1 MVANLSLINLYSI
14 NFLLALSTTVGM
26 SILPLLVVDNM
37 GISVMIYGLIEGSC
51 EFLSSFIK
59 LYSGKIY
66 DKIKNKKILFIVT
79 CIFAFISKIFLFFPL
94 SSAIFASKI
103 SERIANGL
111 FSTPRDVYALEG
123 VANRGMSLAIIHCSK
138 TLGCVIAPIAVGILC
153 HFYGGVEFNMFKI
166 LLICVSLTFVAL
178 SLSFFIKNKKC
189 KISVDKPIS
198 IVKLLKDKNL
208 SKLYFLIVVYFLA
221 RFNDGF
227 LSLYLKKLGYPVW
240 LYLGTIGFFNTAM
253 FIISPILGKLL
264 DRKQIKTAG
273 HITILSFIAFNIVF
287 YTLPG
292 FANNLAIFTYVFLG
306 LALWGIQRAGA
317 QVVFCNMVYNS
328 APTDCKGTAVGL
340 FSCLSGLGTF
350 LSAFFCGQVA
360 TIQLEYA
367 FIISGI
373 FSLMSFVIFQKVS
386 YEKRI

>member
-111 FSTPRDVYALEG
+111 FSSPRDVYALEG
-123 VANRGMSLAIIHCSK
+123 VANRGMSLAIINCSK

-153 HFYGGVEFNMFKI
+153 HFYGGVELNMFKI
-166 LLICVSLTFVAL
+166 LSICVFLTFVAL
-178 SLSFFIKNKKC
+178 SLSFFIKNKEC
-189 KISVDKPIS
+189 KITIDKPIS

-253 FIISPILGKLL
+253 FIISPILGTLL

-273 HITILSFIAFNIVF
+273 YITIMSFIAFNIVF

-292 FANNLAIFTYVFLG
+292 FSNSLAIFAYVFLG

-317 QVVFCNMVYNS
+317 QVVFCNMVYNN

-340 FSCLSGLGTF
+340 FSCISGLGTF
-350 LSAFFCGQVA
+350 LSAFICGQVA
-360 TIQLEYA
+360 NIQLEYA
-367 FIISGI
+367 FIVSGL
-373 FSLMSFVIFQKVS
+373 FSLMSFVIFQRVS
-386 YEKRI
+386 REK